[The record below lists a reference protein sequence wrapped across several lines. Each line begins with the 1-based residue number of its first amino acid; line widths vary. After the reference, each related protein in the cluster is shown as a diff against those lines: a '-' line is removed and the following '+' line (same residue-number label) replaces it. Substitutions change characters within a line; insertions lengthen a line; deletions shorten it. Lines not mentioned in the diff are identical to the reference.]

1 MTVLIVMACSSTKR
15 PGDEAMPAINRYDG
29 PMWRTLRAALAE
41 LGDDRRPTVWFL
53 SARYGF
59 HPADMPIADYEQRMT
74 PSRAA
79 ELLRLPTSNHA
90 AFAEV
95 ARGAEKILL
104 AGGAIYR
111 DAMRRAIGQHRNIAE
126 TDGGGIGI
134 HRQQLRR
141 WLGVDRDTG
150 AAVPVESLA
159 TFARERGLVTM
170 ADARGHI
177 HAGLRSAPQTKRFSK
192 WYENETRRLLIEAGR
207 TESLY
212 QAAIE
217 AGTIVAP
224 ARASLE
230 EIANGHP
237 DLESTHAARRVLEKR
252 RARRALAE
260 REAA

>member
-1 MTVLIVMACSSTKR
+1 MTALIVMACSSTKR
-15 PGDEAMPAINRYDG
+15 PGVKAMPAMNRYDG

-41 LGDDRRPTVWFL
+41 LADDRRPSVWFL

-90 AFAEV
+90 ALADA
-95 ARGAEKILL
+95 ARGAGRVLL

-111 DAMRRAIGQHRNIAE
+111 EAMRRAIGQHPNIAE

-134 HRQQLRR
+134 HRQQLRG
-141 WLGVDRDTG
+141 WLAGDLG
-150 AAVPVESLA
+150 SAAVRVKSLG

-170 ADARGHI
+170 DEARGHI
-177 HAGLRSAPQTKRFSK
+177 HAGLRSAPPTKRWRK
-192 WYENETRRLLIEAGR
+192 WYESETRRLLEEAGR
-207 TESLY
+207 TERLY
-212 QAAIE
+212 HAAIE
-217 AGTIVAP
+217 AGEIIAP

-237 DLESTHAARRVLEKR
+237 DLESTNAARRVLEKR

>member
-1 MTVLIVMACSSTKR
+1 MTALIVMACSSTKR
-15 PGDEAMPAINRYDG
+15 PGEEAMPAIDRYDG

-41 LGDDRRPTVWFL
+41 LGEDCRPEIWFL

-59 HPADMPIADYEQRMT
+59 HPADMRIADYEQRMT

-90 AFAEV
+90 AFAEA
-95 ARGAEKILL
+95 ARGADRILL

-111 DAMRRAIGQHRNIAE
+111 DAMRRAIGQHPSIAE

-141 WLGVDRDTG
+141 WLAVDRDTTG
-150 AAVPVESLA
+150 AVPVQSLDA
-159 TFARERGLVTM
+159 FARERGLVTM
-170 ADARGHI
+170 AEARGHI
-177 HAGLRSAPQTKRFSK
+177 HAGLRSAPTTKTFRR
-192 WYENETRRLLIEAGR
+192 WYESETRRLLIEAGR
-207 TESLY
+207 TASLY
-212 QAAIE
+212 QAAID
-217 AGTIVAP
+217 AGTIIAP
-224 ARASLE
+224 PRATLE

-252 RARRALAE
+252 RARRELAE